1 MVEQTSGPAG
11 APERWQIRGI
21 CVHREIIPSDCFLRM
36 PDEGHNR
43 MTRNAVP
50 LLAWTALI
58 LLVVL
63 PWASFQPHT
72 HWQSVGWIPFVSPP
86 IKARDV
92 LVNILL
98 YVPWGYFYVR
108 HMPEQLRRLWLVVV
122 FAAVLS
128 LATEAAQLY
137 SHGRFPS
144 ATDAACN
151 VLGAYV
157 GGWQA
162 RRKDIGR

>member
-1 MVEQTSGPAG
+1 M
-11 APERWQIRGI
+11 IRGY
-21 CVHREIIPSDCFLRM
+21 L
-36 PDEGHNR
+36 
-43 MTRNAVP
+43 P
-50 LLAWTALI
+50 LVAWTGLI

-63 PWASFQPHT
+63 PWASFQSHT
-72 HWQSVGWIPFVSPP
+72 HWQRVAWIPFVSPP

-108 HMPEQLRRLWLVVV
+108 HMPEQLRRPWLVAV

-144 ATDAACN
+144 ATDATCN
-151 VLGAYV
+151 ALGAYL
-157 GGWQA
+157 GAWYA
-162 RRKDIGR
+162 RKSLMNG